1 MTRRLHL
8 ITGLILFSY
17 LLVHVLNHAALL
29 VSIGTADAM
38 LHAIYPWL
46 TSAPVTALLLDAL
59 VLHVALALLALWR
72 RRTLRFTGYEALQ
85 YLLGFC
91 LPLLL
96 LPHVASTRV
105 QDSVFDYG
113 WGYYRNLLVLFWQL
127 DPWQGVLQALLLL
140 AGWTHACIGLRFWLR
155 LKPWFAAWAPLLAML
170 AVLLPVLGLAGMVAA
185 GNEVSLRM
193 ASDPGYLARILA
205 DRPSPAA
212 IAAAGEVAN
221 RMRLGLVLTVL
232 LVLLARALRFLL
244 HRRSGQVRIGYPDGR
259 SVSVP
264 LGWTVLEASWL
275 LGYPHASVC
284 GGRGR
289 CSTCRVRVSASP
301 GALPPPGAEEMRV
314 LARVGAPAD
323 IRLACQ
329 LRPAGPVR
337 VTPLLDAALPP
348 GALLRFR
355 APRLL
360 GEERSIVIAFVDL
373 RDFTRMSEYKLPF
386 DVVHLLNGYFRA
398 MGEAVEAAGGVV
410 DKFIGDGVMALFG
423 TEGPPDE
430 AAACR
435 AALLAAQDMSC
446 RLAALNQAADGEAGE
461 TLRIGIGLH
470 LGPVILGV
478 LGHGRTMGLTAIGD
492 AVNTASR
499 LEAACKQF
507 NAELVVSEAVLAGAG
522 WALGGEAHQLA
533 VRGRGTVLPVR
544 AFASA
549 AALQPAGRA
558 GAQADGTSSTI
569 PS

>member
-17 LLVHVLNHAALL
+17 LLVHLLNHAMLV

-46 TSAPVTALLLDAL
+46 TSVPVTALLLDAL

-96 LPHVASTRV
+96 LPHIAATRV
-105 QDSVFDYG
+105 QDSVFG
-113 WGYYRNLLVLFWQL
+113 HAWGYYRNLLAVFWHL
-127 DPWQGVLQALLLL
+127 DPWQGVLQAALLL

-155 LKPWFAAWAPLLAML
+155 LKPWFPRWAPLLGVLALML
-170 AVLLPVLGLAGMVAA
+170 PLLGLAGMVAA

-193 ASDPGYLARILA
+193 ASDPAYLARILA
-205 DRPSPAA
+205 DRPSPDSA
-212 IAAAGEVAN
+212 AAAGAAATQ
-221 RMRLGLVLTVL
+221 MRLGLVLAVL
-232 LVLLARALRFLL
+232 LVLLARGLRFLL
-244 HRRSGQVRIGYPDGR
+244 RRRAGQVRIGYPDGR

-289 CSTCRVRVSASP
+289 CSTCRIRVSDHAGP
-301 GALPPPGAEEMRV
+301 LPPPNAEEARV

-329 LRPAGPVR
+329 LRPTGPVQ
-337 VTPLLDAALPP
+337 VAPLLDAALPAS
-348 GALLRFR
+348 ALLRFR

-373 RDFTRMSEYKLPF
+373 RDFTRISEHKLPY

-410 DKFIGDGVMALFG
+410 DKYIGDGVMALFG

-435 AALLAAQDMSC
+435 AALAAAADMSR
-446 RLAALNQAADGEAGE
+446 RLAALNQAEAGAANE
-461 TLRIGIGLH
+461 ALRIGIGLH

-478 LGHGRTMGLTAIGD
+478 LGHGRTVGLTAIGD

-499 LEAACKQF
+499 LEAACKQYG
-507 NAELVVSEAVLAGAG
+507 AELVVSEAVLETAG
-522 WALGGEAHQLA
+522 WELAGEPHELA
-533 VRGRGTVLPVR
+533 VRGRRAVLPIR

-549 AALQPAGRA
+549 AEVQP
-558 GAQADGTSSTI
+558 GTSSTM